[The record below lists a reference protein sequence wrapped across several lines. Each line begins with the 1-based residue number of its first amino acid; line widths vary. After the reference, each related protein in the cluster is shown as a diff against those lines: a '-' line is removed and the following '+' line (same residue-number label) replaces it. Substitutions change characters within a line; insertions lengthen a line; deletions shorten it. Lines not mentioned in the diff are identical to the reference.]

1 MPTAN
6 SHICME
12 RVDTNIFAVR
22 PNNSITGEAN
32 IGAIAKPNHPIHL
45 GSPSFFRTR
54 IETATSHP
62 TVKRE
67 TQYFSN
73 GATP

>member
-22 PNNSITGEAN
+22 PNNSMTGEAN

-45 GSPSFFRTR
+45 GSPSFFKTR

-67 TQYFSN
+67 TPSI
-73 GATP
+73 